1 MARKRVVGVALMDAV
16 VSLSLLFLSIVLVLN
31 LLTSSSFVLQH
42 AQQRQTAL
50 ELARSQMERLRGQPF
65 SSLRPGEMP
74 TQELVSLG
82 ISYRT
87 EVTLES
93 SHQGEMLMA
102 QCKVTWSSSNR
113 QREVS
118 YASTILRP

>member
-1 MARKRVVGVALMDAV
+1 MARKRIVGVALMDAV

-65 SSLRPGEMP
+65 ASLRPGAISV
-74 TQELVSLG
+74 QEVVSLG
-82 ISYRT
+82 VSYRT
-87 EVTLES
+87 EVTLQS
-93 SHQGEMLMA
+93 SHQGEMVLA
-102 QCKVTWSSSNR
+102 QCKVSWSSSNR
-113 QREVS
+113 PREVS
-118 YASTILRP
+118 YASTILQP